1 MSRKEHERI
10 FGGGRN
16 VVCLV
21 LSNGTRM
28 YTIVE
33 IHQTDHLRCTR
44 FGSLLITPDFLNCT
58 KKPVTNLW

>member
-16 VVCLV
+16 VLCLV
-21 LSNGTRM
+21 LSNGTGM

-33 IHQTDHLRCTR
+33 IHQTDHLRCTH
-44 FGSLLITPDFLNCT
+44 FGSLLIIPEFF
-58 KKPVTNLW
+58 